1 MESSIKRVN
10 IESIK
15 IGETIRKDDK
25 ITKSFIDS
33 LKQYG
38 NVYPIVVT
46 KDNVLIDGKRRL
58 LALRERAVKAANVIV
73 TDADKEELEL
83 VLNIQR
89 EDLNPIEK
97 AKAFKNFIE
106 KRKISQRKAAKILG
120 ISKSTIE
127 HHIKLLELPEEAKEE
142 LIKGKIKPYSR
153 PIEKQYRKRLKT
165 PEEFKKV
172 RAESQF
178 QSLINRLISF
188 RDFLKS
194 SSLDITEYSRIKE
207 LLNEIMNIVD
217 IKIIS
222 PPNLKGQVKHEDF
235 GKLLEMKARR
245 AKYDKKNS
253 LKKSWVK
260 QDSGKRTIE

>member
-1 MESSIKRVN
+1 MENSIKRVN
-10 IESIK
+10 IEDIK
-15 IGETIRKDDK
+15 VGDTVRHDDK
-25 ITKSFIDS
+25 ITKYFIDS

-38 NVYPIVVT
+38 SVYPIIIT

-58 LALRERAVKAANVIV
+58 LALKERAVKAVNVIV
-73 TDADKEELEL
+73 ADSDKEELEL

-97 AKAFKNFIE
+97 AKAFKSFIE
-106 KRKISQRKAAKILG
+106 KRNISQRKAAKILG

-172 RAESQF
+172 VAQSQF
-178 QSLINRLISF
+178 ASLVNRLISF

-245 AKYDKKNS
+245 AKYDKKNN
-253 LKKSWVK
+253 LKRKWVNEH
-260 QDSGKRTIE
+260 SGKRTVG